1 MRNTGMNW
9 NKPSMEKLK
18 RGSVLAALIA
28 AAAVFAVMLQ
38 IEKNLLRQ
46 GEKKTVI
53 VAVSGIPKG
62 QILEAG
68 DGEQCF
74 VLQEVEVGLIPES
87 AVQSLEALD
96 GKMAVYGIEAGTILT
111 TGMLSEVNEIIE
123 DMEEPV
129 IAGFKADDLYQ
140 VVGGVLRKGDRIHVF
155 SVSEEQGVRLV
166 WENLFIQAVFDQ
178 TGNQITNDDTLSAA
192 QRINVFMD
200 KCDIESFYAQLS
212 SGTLRVVK
220 VYE

>member
-1 MRNTGMNW
+1 
-9 NKPSMEKLK
+9 MEKLK

-155 SVSEEQGVRLV
+155 SVSEEQGVRLI

>member
-1 MRNTGMNW
+1 MNW